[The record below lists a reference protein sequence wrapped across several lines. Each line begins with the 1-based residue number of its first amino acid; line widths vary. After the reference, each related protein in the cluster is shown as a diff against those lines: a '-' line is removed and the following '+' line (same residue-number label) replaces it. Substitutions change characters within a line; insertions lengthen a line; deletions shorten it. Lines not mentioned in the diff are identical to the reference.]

1 MPEPDT
7 MPERN
12 AIDWLESEHRL
23 QQELC
28 EVLEEIAD
36 ALPGPVEPAR
46 VEFATTVLRTSVRR
60 HIAIQT
66 HLLFPVLRQ
75 RALESD
81 EIKTLIG
88 QITADNAAD
97 EVLAYDTADQL
108 EAAVEKRQAGKPD
121 MLAYMLRGMF
131 EGRRRHIAWEMSVL
145 IPLARER
152 LRPEDLD
159 IVNDQDIRL
168 LLTFPGETDAN
179 CSCGC
184 LSQKVAKKKG
194 EPG

>member
-1 MPEPDT
+1 MPG
-7 MPERN
+7 RN
-12 AIDWLESEHRL
+12 AIDWLEYEHRL

-28 EVLEEIAD
+28 DVLEEIAD
-36 ALPGPVEPAR
+36 ALPGPIEPAQ
-46 VEFATTVLRTSVRR
+46 VEFATTVLRTSIGR
-60 HIAIQT
+60 HIAILT

-75 RALESD
+75 RALASD
-81 EIKTLIG
+81 EIKTFIG

-108 EAAVEKRQAGKPD
+108 EAAADKRQAGKPD

-152 LRPEDLD
+152 LRPEDLE
-159 IVNDQDIRL
+159 IINDQDIRSL
-168 LLTFPGETDAN
+168 LVVPCLAETSSN
-179 CSCGC
+179 CGC
-184 LSQKVAKKKG
+184 LSQRIANTTDKSG
-194 EPG
+194 